1 MQLDEDGEEEER
13 EVKAEKVLLGGG
25 PRGGEK
31 DVHAPS
37 PMILFAFLPINAIN
51 HGGSRQRRAADSRA
65 VKADG
70 QQ

>member
-1 MQLDEDGEEEER
+1 MQLGEDGEEEER
-13 EVKAEKVLLGGG
+13 ESKRRRKCCLD
-25 PRGGEK
+25 GE